1 MRNTE
6 LQWLLQQ
13 LQPNYHT
20 ISDFRKAHAKPLQ
33 HMFKLYV
40 QFLGDAGLLGKTTI
54 AVDGSKFKAVNSRK
68 NNYNQ
73 KKIDKF
79 LIGIGFG
86 GRNSEAPAHGIYLI
100 PRTDPLLGKLHPSL
114 ESIAQAI
121 AEREHVRIRP
131 AGAYALNKLGLS
143 TQVPMKLVYI
153 TDGAPRQIRIG
164 KGGIKFKATTP
175 KRLSLKG
182 KISSLVIQALDE
194 LGLKAIDDEMKRKIQ
209 LLLEKENTKDL
220 KADIKLAPAW
230 INDFIYSLKINK

>member
-1 MRNTE
+1 MLSTHKNILSRIKKLPPGE
-6 LQWLLQQ
+6 LVF
-13 LQPNYHT
+13 PT
-20 ISDFRKAHAKPLQ
+20 DFRG
-33 HMFKLYV
+33 
-40 QFLGDAGLLGKTTI
+40 LG
-54 AVDGSKFKAVNSRK
+54 
-68 NNYNQ
+68 
-73 KKIDKF
+73 
-79 LIGIGFG
+79 
-86 GRNSEAPAHGIYLI
+86 SEAAIKMAMSRLVKEKKFERIAHGIYLI

-230 INDFIYSLKINK
+230 INDFIYSLQIKQSNNGTMAPIK